1 MKIRRL
7 RLFLT
12 ALVAL
17 TVGSERYILTENGRF
32 ACVSHSIDHING
44 TRMKNQSNLYF
55 EYGIVDYPTEIELY
69 SKLSVDTNSKTF
81 YLKLRSICLA
91 PHRLSAC
98 QLYKASNDLHFI
110 RTFDK

>member
-1 MKIRRL
+1 MVGL
-7 RLFLT
+7 RVFL
-12 ALVAL
+12 
-17 TVGSERYILTENGRF
+17 I
-32 ACVSHSIDHING
+32 SIDYIDG

-81 YLKLRSICLA
+81 YSELRPICLA

-110 RTFDK
+110 RTSNK